1 MCLLLQGRQSP
12 SQRNWPQFMGQIL
25 TDTDMKEQGITVT
38 ESEIVILGQFF
49 VHKDYSI
56 TRKDIL
62 LDIMANRYAGQ
73 HVVVRLWDG
82 ENTDFSGF
90 ETFIKFICDKV
101 GIPYTSVTFESHS
114 PNIADFNS
122 VQLKLGI
129 FISVNQ
135 YLPTDFDRD
144 LSGAKFAGSLLG
156 RYTLNRLRLAY
167 ELDQSFPND
176 TFITFQPDVNF
187 IKQQLE
193 HFNTQYHDELDWI
206 ETKVFDKDLTSS
218 HYMGMIDWYDACR
231 SYGNVWN
238 KYQIEVVSETDSIDN
253 FWFTEKTANCLATGK
268 PFVLVSGQYSLHRL
282 REMGFVTFN
291 SVLNEA
297 YDGARTPYDRIKQLT
312 SALDQLYNSPSRAE
326 ELKELYRL
334 ASQNIELYRNY
345 CVR

>member
-1 MCLLLQGRQSP
+1 M
-12 SQRNWPQFMGQIL
+12 
-25 TDTDMKEQGITVT
+25 TEQGVVISDT
-38 ESEIVILGQFF
+38 EILILGQFF

-62 LDIMANRYAGQ
+62 LDIIARQYAGQ
-73 HVVVRLWDG
+73 KIIVRLWDG

-101 GIPYTSVTFESHS
+101 GIPYTDVTFESHS
-114 PNIADFNS
+114 PNIRDFNS
-122 VQLKLGI
+122 IQLKLGI

-135 YLPTDFDRD
+135 YLPTEFDRD
-144 LSGAKFAGSLLG
+144 LTNARFVGSLLG
-156 RYTLNRLRLAY
+156 RYNLSRLRLAY
-167 ELDQSFPND
+167 ELDQAFTDD

-187 IKQQLE
+187 IKQQLD
-193 HFNTQYHDELDWI
+193 HFSDQYPDELAWI
-206 ETKVFDKDLTSS
+206 EQKTFDRDLTSG

-231 SYGNVWN
+231 AYGNVWN

-291 SVLNEA
+291 SILDES
-297 YDGARTPYDRIKQLT
+297 YDNARTPYSRIKHLT
-312 SALDQLYNSPSRAE
+312 ESLARLYNSPSRAE
-326 ELKELYRL
+326 EVKELYRL
-334 ASQNIELYRNY
+334 ASQNRELYRKY
-345 CVR
+345 SVR